1 MLSHF
6 KAFVPVFFLTCLQSP
21 FLPDHI
27 LFFSLKSG
35 LKNSQAACHFLFW
48 GQRALC
54 SKLHNGQSHFV
65 NNLKLFCLPIDHSFI
80 HQIFIEHLLGNR
92 PSQHWGYT
100 CEQNSSHVIYVESK
114 KIRKIPSHGES
125 YPDNVER
132 VWLFKTARSGGITF
146 LKYF

>member
-6 KAFVPVFFLTCLQSP
+6 KAFVPVFFLTFLQSP

-27 LFFSLKSG
+27 LFFSLKAG
-35 LKNSQAACHFLFW
+35 LKNSQAACHFVL

-80 HQIFIEHLLGNR
+80 KYLLNICWVTGLLSTEAT
-92 PSQHWGYT
+92 PVSKT
-100 CEQNSSHVIYVESK
+100 SSHVIYVESK

-132 VWLFKTARSGGITF
+132 V
-146 LKYF
+146 